1 MYLALA
7 CVAHSLGC
15 AGETSA
21 GPVPGI
27 SRPKMIASG
36 PGSGQAAAPQE
47 TEVKIGIRSG
57 IHGWLRTLLKMVSD
71 VHALGGVIPVAES
84 PWGQE
89 GGKRLDAGGR
99 IRCGARYDAGRLY
112 WGAFHGCRHSMS
124 TNDPVPVPIQYF
136 DLSAVLWVARV
147 SNCPTASSGG
157 PLTVS
162 ATGVT
167 RSSARPTSP
176 QSPSPD
182 PLNIESLSNPRN
194 RFLPIPPLIETP

>member
-57 IHGWLRTLLKMVSD
+57 IHGRLRTLLKMVSG
-71 VHALGGVIPVAES
+71 VHALGGVIPAAES

-89 GGKRLDAGGR
+89 GGNAWMREGESDAEQGMMPEDCAGEPSTAAVTACLQMIQSPSHPIFR
-99 IRCGARYDAGRLY
+99 PLRSPMGSPRYR
-112 WGAFHGCRHSMS
+112 
-124 TNDPVPVPIQYF
+124 
-136 DLSAVLWVARV
+136 
-147 SNCPTASSGG
+147 TAPSGG

-167 RSSARPTSP
+167 LSSARPTSP